1 MDKVIYQVVK
11 LKCPPEKAFE
21 LFTVNEHLEK
31 WLTELAEVEPI
42 VGGKYELFWNPEDRE
57 NDSTIGCRIL
67 AIHPNRFLAFE
78 WKGPQHFKH
87 FMNEVRPLTNLVV
100 SFIPGPAGSEVHLL
114 HTGWRDTTEWEVA
127 REWFDKQWAMALT
140 ELQKYVVESKL

>member
-1 MDKVIYQVVK
+1 
-11 LKCPPEKAFE
+11 
-21 LFTVNEHLEK
+21 
-31 WLTELAEVEPI
+31 
-42 VGGKYELFWNPEDRE
+42 
-57 NDSTIGCRIL
+57 
-67 AIHPNRFLAFE
+67 
-78 WKGPQHFKH
+78 
-87 FMNEVRPLTNLVV
+87 VV